1 MRNRKESEMS
11 VIVTGGYGFI
21 GSWVVRL
28 LADQGEQVIIY
39 DLVEMNYDHLRPV
52 ADRISFVQGDVLD
65 YPHLAEAARCASGL
79 TGIVHSVALFGGD
92 IADNPH
98 RGVQTNTIGVLNA
111 LEIAR
116 QIGGIR
122 VVYVSSGAVYGRT
135 PGPLTEDMP
144 MIPSDLYGATK
155 VSSELLCEQY
165 AENFE
170 VDALTARLFF
180 VYGPPEAPG
189 PDAGFNATLF
199 SPLAGVEKVSRPR
212 GLDQKGD
219 WTYVKDA
226 ARGIC
231 LMLQA
236 QGLKNRAFNIATGIF
251 HPLKDIMATIT
262 QHAPCDPQFD
272 IGAGPNLERGAPLD
286 ITRAREQL
294 GYEPEFDLE
303 RGVADYARWFSQR
316 ENGQ

>member
-1 MRNRKESEMS
+1 MS
-11 VIVTGGYGFI
+11 VLITGGYGFI
-21 GSWVVRL
+21 GSWVARL
-28 LADQGEQVIIY
+28 LADQGEQVLIY
-39 DLVEMNYDHLRPV
+39 DLVEMNYDHLQTV
-52 ADRISFVQGDVLD
+52 AERIRFIQGDVLD
-65 YPHLAEAARCASGL
+65 YPHLSEGIRSVPDL

-98 RGVQTNTIGVLNA
+98 RGIETNSFGTLNV

-116 QIGGIR
+116 QQGGIR
-122 VVYVSSGAVYGRT
+122 VVYVSSGAVYGVT

-144 MIPSDLYGATK
+144 MVPSDLYGATK
-155 VSSELLCEQY
+155 VSSELFCQQY
-165 AENFE
+165 AEQFD

-199 SPLAGVEKVSRPR
+199 SPLAGVETVSRPR

-231 LMLQA
+231 LLLEA
-236 QGLKNRAFNIATGIF
+236 QNLRDRAFNIATGLF
-251 HPLKDIMATIT
+251 HPLKDIMEAIAR
-262 QHAPCDPQFD
+262 HAPVEPRFD
-272 IGAGPNLERGAPLD
+272 IGPGPNLERGAPLD

-294 GYEPEFDLE
+294 GYEPEYDLE
-303 RGVADYARWFSQR
+303 AGVEDYAAWFAQR
-316 ENGQ
+316 RSS